1 MEVGLNNGRAE
12 KWPHA
17 LLHAQQAEE
26 TARESAGAQQY
37 YKAYLNL
44 RRLPLAPVMKA
55 SGLDLPSPLTLKKLD
70 KTDETT
76 IVTLGHRP
84 QALQDRDP

>member
-1 MEVGLNNGRAE
+1 MAKCFIACTAGL
-12 KWPHA
+12 KKQ
-17 LLHAQQAEE
+17 L
-26 TARESAGAQQY
+26 ARSARAQQY

-44 RRLPLAPVMKA
+44 RRLLLPPVMKA